1 MCQSTKIEKSKAHN
15 SNEKMIVRLLTNKTV
30 LDNGKLILAKSVL
43 QSRIP
48 LKLTTGY
55 LNKLC
60 LYPNW
65 HLQIFRGGSGMP

>member
-30 LDNGKLILAKSVL
+30 LDNSKLILAKSVL

-60 LYPNW
+60 FYPNW